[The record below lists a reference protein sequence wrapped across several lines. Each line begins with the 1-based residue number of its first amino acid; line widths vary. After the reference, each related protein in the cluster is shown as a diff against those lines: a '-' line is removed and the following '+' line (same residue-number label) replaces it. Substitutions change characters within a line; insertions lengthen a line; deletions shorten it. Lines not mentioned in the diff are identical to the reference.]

1 MYVIGCQILNSDHTN
16 LGIKPKIE
24 KKIISELEIDCKI
37 KIPKLMDINILMASV
52 NKEGL

>member
-1 MYVIGCQILNSDHTN
+1 MYVIGCQIFNSNHTN

-24 KKIISELEIDCKI
+24 KKIISELDIDCKT
-37 KIPKLMDINILMASV
+37 KIPKLIDINILMASV